1 MYVRWNYIEEEM
13 KLKGYSNSKIAKEL
27 GISDNSWTRYK
38 KEERDITLKVFCRLL
53 EILDLNFQDVV
64 KDTKLITEEDVAKRN
79 LEQLILNVN
88 YYNKNISNKSDSL
101 DVSDSVKKASENIK
115 NLCEK

>member
-1 MYVRWNYIEEEM
+1 MYIRWNYIEEEM

-64 KDTKLITEEDVAKRN
+64 KDTKLT
-79 LEQLILNVN
+79 
-88 YYNKNISNKSDSL
+88 NKSDNL
-101 DVSDSVKKASENIK
+101 RKTSENLK
-115 NLCEK
+115 MLLEKIELNRRV